1 MHGSL
6 QNLCYPG
13 RVMRD
18 DKADGVW
25 SLLLLHAVHQT
36 SCSVSGILTDLCH
49 ASGTCDE
56 MPDVQSCM
64 QAQRAPRK
72 WPAGCV
78 TSGSLKVATCST
90 LVQILHKELVTGAAS
105 AGSLSQHEV

>member
-72 WPAGCV
+72 WLCHFWVTQGCYLQYFG
-78 TSGSLKVATCST
+78 TN
-90 LVQILHKELVTGAAS
+90 S
-105 AGSLSQHEV
+105 A